1 MALIHWGVS
10 DDLPEKSAGRA
21 ALSSVVLVDIVGGRA
36 RGCCGGGWLGGAGSV
51 IEG

>member
-1 MALIHWGVS
+1 MALIHQEAS

-21 ALSSVVLVDIVGGRA
+21 ALSSMVLVDIVGGRA
-36 RGCCGGGWLGGAGSV
+36 GGCCGGGWLGGVGGA

>member
-1 MALIHWGVS
+1 MALIHRGAL

-21 ALSSVVLVDIVGGRA
+21 ALSSMVLVDIVGGRA
-36 RGCCGGGWLGGAGSV
+36 RDCCGGGWLGGAGGA

>member
-1 MALIHWGVS
+1 MALIHWGVL
-10 DDLPEKSAGRA
+10 DDLPEKSAERA

-36 RGCCGGGWLGGAGSV
+36 RGCYGGGWLGGAGGA